1 MHRCT
6 SAVCNIINLYTSVK
20 REQNTPRRMRIRRFL
35 ALAGVQVVGGDCA
48 GSNIYSPPSG
58 DVGITEHQP
67 CCRDWEKKNPG
78 CRCKRGEI
86 DLKAAK
92 IGIKIFLS
100 AREFLVAAWKTSPFI
115 HEMRVSARTS
125 FSSTCAGVTSNCS
138 SLPKRDSAYVY
149 KYVYA
154 PESLYPCALICM
166 YSCLNSSYL
175 YIFMS

>member
-1 MHRCT
+1 MLVGT
-6 SAVCNIINLYTSVK
+6 VPGLIF
-20 REQNTPRRMRIRRFL
+20 TPLQAETLGSPSISH
-35 ALAGVQVVGGDCA
+35 AAGTG
-48 GSNIYSPPSG
+48 
-58 DVGITEHQP
+58 
-67 CCRDWEKKNPG
+67 KKNNPG

-86 DLKAAK
+86 DPKAAE

-100 AREFLVAAWKTSPFI
+100 AREFLVASWKTSPFI

-125 FSSTCAGVTSNCS
+125 FSSTCARVTSNCS

-149 KYVYA
+149 KYVCA
-154 PESLYPCALICM
+154 PESLYTCALICM